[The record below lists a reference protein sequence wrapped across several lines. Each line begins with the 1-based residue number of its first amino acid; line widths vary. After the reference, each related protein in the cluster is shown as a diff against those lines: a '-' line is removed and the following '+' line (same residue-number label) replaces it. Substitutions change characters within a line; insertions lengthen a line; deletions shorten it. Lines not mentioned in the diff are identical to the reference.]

1 MSEEL
6 KDHYEKVYRY
16 CYFRVH
22 DRYTAEDLTQEA
34 FLRYFAQ
41 NTYIHRGKKLAYLYT
56 IAHNLCVDYYR
67 KGGAAAAQEFT
78 EEVSLTCRDDW
89 EEWTSRLEDRVILKA
104 AVDCLPKEQQEIIML
119 RYANEL
125 SVGEIA
131 QICGL
136 SRFAVYRREKE
147 ALRRLCKS
155 LGGD

>member
-6 KDHYEKVYRY
+6 KDHYDKVYRY
-16 CYFRVH
+16 CYFKVH
-22 DRYTAEDLTQEA
+22 NRYVAEDLTQEA

-56 IAHNLCVDYYR
+56 IAHNLCVDHYR
-67 KGGAAAAQEFT
+67 KGKKMAEELEF
-78 EEVSLTCRDDW
+78 EEDAKTLPAGDGDW
-89 EEWTSRLEDRVILKA
+89 ASQIEDKLMLQQ
-104 AVDCLPKEQQEIIML
+104 AVADLPEEQQEIVML

-131 QICGL
+131 SICGL

-147 ALRRLCKS
+147 ALRS
-155 LGGD
+155 LYESLR